1 MVESKVMRSRD
12 QCYYRKPN
20 LIIAVIS
27 VVTIS
32 VGVAH
37 AQNVSFG
44 QRLFQDKGDCKF
56 CHGENGDGRGDPR
69 SPGAASNL
77 HNTKLNR
84 EQLIEVIACGR
95 PATEMPHFDKYAYEE
110 KNCYGLSADELG
122 QKVPPDPHST
132 SLTKREIEAVTDY
145 ILATFAGK

>member
-1 MVESKVMRSRD
+1 MTSCNR
-12 QCYYRKPN
+12 CHTHKPS
-20 LIIAVIS
+20 LIIAAVLAA
-27 VVTIS
+27 TAL
-32 VGVAH
+32 VGVAN
-37 AQNVSFG
+37 AQNGSFG

-132 SLTKREIEAVTDY
+132 SLTRREIEAVTDY